1 MGATRS
7 LALGAERGV
16 PPEDVG
22 ADMDRDRRFERRLL
36 GLNAILL
43 GLVAALALWTIWT
56 VMPKPWRGLDPDAA
70 PRPVA
75 ARGDLAEIERTTTEI
90 FRTASPAVVHIT
102 TLVTAAG
109 PFSLDVQ
116 QIPQGTGSG
125 FVWDKDG
132 HIVTNHHVISGA
144 SGAVIV
150 LADGSNWQG
159 RLVGSY
165 PAKDLAVLQIDA
177 PADRLHPIAVGSSAD
192 LAVGQMTLAIG
203 NPFGLDQTLTTG
215 VVSAL
220 NREMA
225 SIPGRVIRNV
235 IQTDAAVNPGNSGGP
250 LLDSAGRLIG
260 VNSSILSP
268 SGASAGIGF
277 AIPVD
282 EVNRIVTEL
291 IRHGTIVRPSLGVS
305 LAPDQLTERLGLD
318 GVLVMQ
324 VDPDGPA
331 ALAGLRPTRRDFTGN
346 VHLGDVIAAIDDEP
360 LKSTED
366 FFAALEARKPG
377 DEVTLTVVRD
387 GQRTSVPI
395 KLGEEA

>member
-1 MGATRS
+1 MLDR
-7 LALGAERGV
+7 
-16 PPEDVG
+16 G
-22 ADMDRDRRFERRLL
+22 ADMDRDGRFERRLL

-43 GLVAALALWTIWT
+43 VLVGALALWMLWT
-56 VMPKPWRGLDPDAA
+56 VIPKPWRDLDPDAVE
-70 PRPVA
+70 RPVV
-75 ARGDLAEIERTTTEI
+75 ARGDLADIERTTTEI
-90 FRTASPAVVHIT
+90 FRTASPSVVHIT

-132 HIVTNHHVISGA
+132 HVVTNYHVISNA
-144 SGAVIV
+144 SGAVII
-150 LADGSNWQG
+150 LADGSSWQG

-165 PAKDLAVLQIDA
+165 PAKDLAVLVIDA
-177 PADRLHPIAVGSSAD
+177 PANLLKPIMVGSSAN
-192 LAVGQMTLAIG
+192 LQVGQLAFAIG
-203 NPFGLDQTLTTG
+203 NPFGLDQTLTGG

-220 NREMA
+220 DREIE
-225 SIPGRVIRNV
+225 SVPGQAIRNV

-268 SGASAGIGF
+268 SGAFAGIGF

-291 IRHGTIVRPSLGVS
+291 IRHGTIVRPSLGVA

-318 GVLVMQ
+318 GVLVMR
-324 VDPDGPA
+324 VDPGGPA
-331 ALAGLRPTRRDFTGN
+331 ARAGLQPTRRDLSGN
-346 VHLGDVIAAIDDEP
+346 IHLGDLIVRIDDRS
-360 LKSTED
+360 LASTED
-366 FFAALEARKPG
+366 FFAALEEREPG
-377 DEVTLTVVRD
+377 DEVTLTVERD
-387 GQRTSVPI
+387 GQPVSVPVT
-395 KLGEEA
+395 LGQDA

>member
-1 MGATRS
+1 
-7 LALGAERGV
+7 
-16 PPEDVG
+16 
-22 ADMDRDRRFERRLL
+22 MDRDRRFERRLL

-43 GLVAALALWTIWT
+43 VLVAALALWTIWT
-56 VMPKPWRGLDPDAA
+56 IIPKPWRDLDPDTVE
-70 PRPVA
+70 RPVV
-75 ARGDLAEIERTTTEI
+75 ARGDLAEIERTTIEI
-90 FRTASPAVVHIT
+90 FRTASPSVVHIT

-132 HIVTNHHVISGA
+132 HIVTNHHVISNA
-144 SGAVIV
+144 SAAVIV

-165 PAKDLAVLQIDA
+165 PAKDLAVLVIDA
-177 PADRLHPIAVGSSAD
+177 PAPLLHPITVGSTAD

-220 NREMA
+220 NREME

-268 SGASAGIGF
+268 SGAFAGIGF

-291 IRHGTIVRPSLGVS
+291 IRHGSIVRPSLGVS

-360 LKSTED
+360 LTSTED

-377 DEVTLTVVRD
+377 DSVTITVIRD
-387 GQRTSVPI
+387 GQQGSVPI
-395 KLGEEA
+395 TLGQEA

>member
-1 MGATRS
+1 MN
-7 LALGAERGV
+7 RG
-16 PPEDVG
+16 
-22 ADMDRDRRFERRLL
+22 RRFERLLL
-36 GLNAILL
+36 GLNAVLL
-43 GLVAALALWTIWT
+43 VLVGALALWALWT
-56 VMPKPWRGLDPDAA
+56 VVPKPWRDLDPDAM
-70 PRPVA
+70 PRPVV
-75 ARGDLAEIERTTTEI
+75 ARGDLAEIERTTVEI
-90 FRTASPAVVHIT
+90 FRTASPSVVHIT

-116 QIPQGTGSG
+116 QIPEGTGSG

-132 HIVTNHHVISGA
+132 HIVTNHHVIENA
-144 SGAVIV
+144 SGAVII
-150 LADGSNWQG
+150 LADGSSWRG

-165 PAKDLAVLQIDA
+165 PAKDLAVLAIDA
-177 PADRLHPIAVGSSAD
+177 PAHLLQPITVGSSAD
-192 LAVGQMTLAIG
+192 LLVGQMALAIG

-220 NREMA
+220 DREIA

-268 SGASAGIGF
+268 SGAFAGIGF

-291 IRHGTIVRPSLGVS
+291 IRHGAIVRPSLGVA
-305 LAPDQLTERLGLD
+305 LAPDQLSERLGLD
-318 GVLVMQ
+318 GVLVMR

-331 ALAGLRPTRRDFTGN
+331 ARAGLRPTRRDLVGN
-346 VHLGDVIAAIDDEP
+346 VRLGDVIVAIDDEP
-360 LKSTED
+360 LQSTED
-366 FFAALEARKPG
+366 FFAALEERAPG

-387 GQRTSVPI
+387 GRQASVPLT
-395 KLGEEA
+395 LGREV